1 VGELPSLQAVHKEE
15 SASSAGVAVL
25 TINVE
30 DTAQATKAFMTEKG
44 YTMPALLAKGTST
57 LTTYNI
63 VHKPTS
69 FFIDRQGIIRSFRL
83 GPFVDIKDIKSF
95 FSDVA
100 VLVSATDTSSPGSI
114 RFITAPEVAQ
124 MILANEGRPLGA
136 PADFEMVDC
145 RSPASFEEFSLA
157 GAVPVY
163 PPVPGY
169 PKTDAQA
176 VMELMK
182 LPFGKPLIFY
192 DQTSAKGGDAWI
204 LAQRL
209 LDFNK
214 GYDPKLVRILQGG
227 LTGWTDLGY
236 PLSINGCN
244 D

>member
-15 SASSAGVAVL
+15 SALPDGVVFL

-30 DTAQATKAFMTEKG
+30 DTAQATKAFMSQNG
-44 YTMPALLAKGTST
+44 YTMPALLGKGNNVLAS
-57 LTTYNI
+57 YNI

-83 GPFVDIKDIKSF
+83 GPFVDGRDIKSF
-95 FSDVA
+95 FSDTS
-100 VLVSATDTSSPGSI
+100 VSTPVTDTSPPGSI
-114 RFITAPEVAQ
+114 RFIQAPEVAQ
-124 MILANEGRPLGA
+124 MILAGEGLPLGT
-136 PADFEMVDC
+136 PLDFVMVDC
-145 RSPASFEEFSLA
+145 RSPAGFEEFSLA
-157 GAVPVY
+157 GAVPIF

-176 VMELMK
+176 VMQLQK
-182 LPFGKPLIFY
+182 LPFNKPLIFY

-209 LDFNK
+209 LDFNI
-214 GYDPKLVRILQGG
+214 GYDPKLVRVLQGG
-227 LTGWTDLGY
+227 LTGWADMGY
-236 PLSINGCN
+236 PLSANGCN